1 MCAHVISRVCSTET
15 LPMDSTPQ
23 KKLFSLEKTAVKRQA
38 NDAAAPSNKVP
49 KVSQMKMMEQPVAK
63 TPRVA
68 TTAPVNLCV
77 YKVAEASGA
86 EYCS

>member
-1 MCAHVISRVCSTET
+1 MFPRNPPS

-77 YKVAEASGA
+77 YKVTEASGA